1 MIVPDILLT
10 IAISTT
16 IYSLIKASLLDYKSR
31 IIPIQTWALSAYIG
45 IPCAFLGLLIN
56 ILNGDFS
63 LGVLP
68 YIIGSVLIINIITII
83 AASITIKDALG
94 IQKHIFGGAD
104 SIAINIC
111 LLTTFYY
118 RYGTFIPTF
127 LENLLIF
134 CIISAIAG
142 FILHR
147 QNIRDY
153 LNHYKFAFIIPIT
166 CAYISSLFCN
176 IIQFKLFF

>member
-1 MIVPDILLT
+1 MIIPDILLT
-10 IAISTT
+10 IAIATT
-16 IYSLIKASLLDYKSR
+16 IYSLIRASALDYKSR
-31 IIPIQTWALSAYIG
+31 IIPIKTWALSAYIG
-45 IPCAFLGLLIN
+45 IPCAFLGLLLN

-83 AASITIKDALG
+83 AASITIKD
-94 IQKHIFGGAD
+94 KHIFGGAD

-134 CIISAIAG
+134 CIVAAFAG

-166 CAYISSLFCN
+166 CAYITSLFCN
-176 IIQFKLFF
+176 IIQLKLFF